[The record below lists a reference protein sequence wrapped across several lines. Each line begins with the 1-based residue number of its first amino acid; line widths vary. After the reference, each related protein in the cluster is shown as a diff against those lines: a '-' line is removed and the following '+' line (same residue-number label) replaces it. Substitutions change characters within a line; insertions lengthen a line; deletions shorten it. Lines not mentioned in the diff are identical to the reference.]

1 LVKTLSLIALLALS
15 SWIAPM
21 GWCGAQP
28 GKVYRIGYLA
38 LAPIVETPSPQRAAF
53 LRAMEK
59 LGYVQGKNLVI
70 EYRSAES
77 NVELLP
83 EATADLV
90 DQKPALIFAAGA
102 PAALAAKE
110 ATRTIPIVMF
120 AADPVANGLVASLA
134 KPGGNVTGLSF
145 VQIRLSPKRLELVK
159 EAFPK
164 ASRVA
169 VLWTRTHPAH
179 AEELKAVGAR
189 AKELSL
195 TLQPFDV
202 TRAADLEQA
211 FARMN
216 ASRPDAILVLFDYRT
231 LIYRELIANFAARNR
246 LPTMFGSPESVE
258 MGGLMSYGPGLAELF
273 ARAATFVDRILN
285 GADPATLPVE
295 QPTRFELVINRK
307 TARTLGLRIPEP
319 LLLRA
324 NVLIE

>member
-1 LVKTLSLIALLALS
+1 VKTFSLITLLALS
-15 SWIAPM
+15 LVCSPM
-21 GWCGAQP
+21 GWCAAQP
-28 GKVYRIGYLA
+28 GKVYRIGYLMF
-38 LAPIVETPSPQRAAF
+38 APVADTPSPQRAAF
-53 LRAMEK
+53 LRAMGK

-83 EATADLV
+83 EAAADLV

-179 AEELKAVGAR
+179 AEELKTVGAR

-202 TRAADLEQA
+202 TRVADLEQA

-231 LIYRELIANFAARNR
+231 LIYRELIADFAATNR

-307 TARTLGLRIPEP
+307 TARTLRLRIPEP

>member
-1 LVKTLSLIALLALS
+1 VKTFSLITLLALS
-15 SWIAPM
+15 LGCSPM
-21 GWCGAQP
+21 GWCAAQP

-38 LAPIVETPSPQRAAF
+38 LTPIVETPSSQRAAF
-53 LRAMEK
+53 LRAMGK

-83 EATADLV
+83 EAAADLV

-102 PAALAAKE
+102 PAAWAAKE

-145 VQIRLSPKRLELVK
+145 LQIRLSPKRLELVK

-169 VLWTRTHPAH
+169 VLWTRNHPAH

-202 TRAADLEQA
+202 TRVADLEQA

-231 LIYRELIANFAARNR
+231 LIYRELIADFAARNR

-258 MGGLMSYGPGLAELF
+258 TGGLMSYGPGLAELF

-295 QPTRFELVINRK
+295 QPTRFELVVNRR
-307 TARTLGLRIPEP
+307 TAQSLGFSIPEP
-319 LLLRA
+319 LLLRV
-324 NVLIE
+324 NVFIE

>member
-1 LVKTLSLIALLALS
+1 MKTLSLITLLALS
-15 SWIAPM
+15 LGYPPM
-21 GWCGAQP
+21 GWCAAQP

-38 LAPIVETPSPQRAAF
+38 LAPIIETPSPQRAAF
-53 LRAMEK
+53 LRAMGK
-59 LGYVQGKNLVI
+59 LGYVQGKNLII

-83 EATADLV
+83 EAAADLV

-134 KPGGNVTGLSF
+134 KPGGNVTGLSL
-145 VQIRLSPKRLELVK
+145 VQITLSPKRLELVK

-202 TRAADLEQA
+202 TRVADLEQA

-231 LIYRELIANFAARNR
+231 LIYRELIADFAARNR

-258 MGGLMSYGPGLAELF
+258 TGGLMSYGPGLAELF
-273 ARAATFVDRILN
+273 ARAATFVDRVLN

-307 TARTLGLRIPEP
+307 TAQTLRLRIPEP

>member
-1 LVKTLSLIALLALS
+1 MKTRSLIALLALS
-15 SWIAPM
+15 SWITPM
-21 GWCGAQP
+21 AWCAAQP

-38 LAPIVETPSPQRAAF
+38 LAPIAETPSPQRAAF
-53 LRAMEK
+53 LRAMGK

-83 EATADLV
+83 EAAAALV

-179 AEELKAVGAR
+179 AEELKTVGAR

-202 TRAADLEQA
+202 THVADLEQA

-231 LIYRELIANFAARNR
+231 LIYRELIADFAATNR

-258 MGGLMSYGPGLAELF
+258 TGGLMSYGPGLAELF

-307 TARTLGLRIPEP
+307 TARSLRLRIPEP

>member
-1 LVKTLSLIALLALS
+1 MKTLSLITLLALS
-15 SWIAPM
+15 LGYPPM
-21 GWCGAQP
+21 GWCAAQP

-53 LRAMEK
+53 LRAMGK
-59 LGYVQGKNLVI
+59 LGYVQGKNLII

-83 EATADLV
+83 EAAADLV

-134 KPGGNVTGLSF
+134 KPGGNVTGLSL
-145 VQIRLSPKRLELVK
+145 VQITLSPKRLELVK

-202 TRAADLEQA
+202 TRVADLEQA

-231 LIYRELIANFAARNR
+231 LIYRELIADFAARNR

-258 MGGLMSYGPGLAELF
+258 TGGLMSYGPGLAELF
-273 ARAATFVDRILN
+273 ARAATFVDRVLN

-307 TARTLGLRIPEP
+307 TAQTLRLRIPEP

>member
-1 LVKTLSLIALLALS
+1 MKTLSLITLLALS
-15 SWIAPM
+15 LGYSPM
-21 GWCGAQP
+21 GWCAAQP

-38 LAPIVETPSPQRAAF
+38 LAPIAETPSPQRAAF
-53 LRAMEK
+53 LRAMGM
-59 LGYVQGKNLVI
+59 LGYVLAKNLAI

-77 NVELLP
+77 NIELLP
-83 EATADLV
+83 EAAADLV

-202 TRAADLEQA
+202 TRVADLEQA
-211 FARMN
+211 LARMD

-231 LIYRELIANFAARNR
+231 LIYRELIADFAARKR

-258 MGGLMSYGPGLAELF
+258 TGGLMSYGPGLAELF

-295 QPTRFELVINRK
+295 QPTHFELAINRR
-307 TARTLGLRIPEP
+307 TARTLGLRIPDP

>member
-1 LVKTLSLIALLALS
+1 
-15 SWIAPM
+15 M
-21 GWCGAQP
+21 G
-28 GKVYRIGYLA
+28 
-38 LAPIVETPSPQRAAF
+38 
-53 LRAMEK
+53 K

-83 EATADLV
+83 EAAADLV

-145 VQIRLSPKRLELVK
+145 LQIRLSPKRLELVK

-179 AEELKAVGAR
+179 AEELKTVGAR

-202 TRAADLEQA
+202 THVADLEQA

-231 LIYRELIANFAARNR
+231 LIYRELIADFAATNR

-258 MGGLMSYGPGLAELF
+258 TGGLMSYGPGLAELF

-307 TARTLGLRIPEP
+307 TARSLRLRIPEP

>member
-1 LVKTLSLIALLALS
+1 MKTLSLIALLALS
-15 SWIAPM
+15 LGNSPM
-21 GWCGAQP
+21 GWCAAQP

-53 LRAMEK
+53 LRAMGK
-59 LGYVQGKNLVI
+59 LGYVQGKNLII

-83 EATADLV
+83 EAAADLV

-134 KPGGNVTGLSF
+134 KPGGNVTGLSL
-145 VQIRLSPKRLELVK
+145 VQITLSPKRLELVK

-202 TRAADLEQA
+202 TRVADLEQA

-231 LIYRELIANFAARNR
+231 LIYRELIADFAARNR

-258 MGGLMSYGPGLAELF
+258 TGGLMSYGPGLAELF
-273 ARAATFVDRILN
+273 ARAATFVDRVLN

-307 TARTLGLRIPEP
+307 TAQTLRLRIPEP